1 MNWAEI
7 TDPTVAKT
15 WHAVQVQTEQR
26 SLIVRTLISLVGMLL
41 LAVGFVGLFFP
52 IIPGV
57 LLIASGL
64 ALLGR
69 QYHWART
76 ALDKVT
82 PARLKKPQPADAE
95 DAEAA

>member
-1 MNWAEI
+1 MG
-7 TDPTVAKT
+7 
-15 WHAVQVQTEQR
+15 VQSEQR
-26 SLIVRTLISLVGMLL
+26 SFIVRTLISLVGTLL
-41 LAVGFVGLFFP
+41 VAVGFVGLFFP
-52 IIPGV
+52 VIPGV
-57 LLIASGL
+57 VLIASGL

-82 PARLKKPQPADAE
+82 PARLKKSATSTAS

>member
-1 MNWAEI
+1 MNQAAI
-7 TDPTVAKT
+7 TEPATAQT
-15 WHAVQVQTEQR
+15 WHAVGVQSEQR

-52 IIPGV
+52 VIPGV
-57 LLIASGL
+57 VLIASGL

-76 ALDKVT
+76 ALDRVT
-82 PARLKKPQPADAE
+82 PARLKKSPPSNAE

>member
-1 MNWAEI
+1 MS
-7 TDPTVAKT
+7 
-15 WHAVQVQTEQR
+15 VQSEQR
-26 SLIVRTLISLVGMLL
+26 SFVVRTLISLVGTLL
-41 LAVGFVGLFFP
+41 LAIGFVGLFFP
-52 IIPGV
+52 VIPGV
-57 LLIASGL
+57 VLIASGL

-82 PARLKKPQPADAE
+82 PARLKKAPATEAAS

>member
-1 MNWAEI
+1 MS
-7 TDPTVAKT
+7 
-15 WHAVQVQTEQR
+15 VQSEQR
-26 SLIVRTLISLVGMLL
+26 SFVVRTLISLVGTLL
-41 LAVGFVGLFFP
+41 LAIGFVGLFFP
-52 IIPGV
+52 VIPGV
-57 LLIASGL
+57 VLIASGL

-82 PARLKKPQPADAE
+82 PARLKNPVAADAQ